1 MPLPIQQA
9 TAQSSSVLHWDIF
22 CKVIDNFGDI
32 GICWR
37 LAADLAAR
45 GQRVRL
51 WVDDASALS
60 WMAPA
65 GCDGVQVLSWSTPLD
80 VSVLNNQPCNVLI
93 EAFGCEVAPEFIAA
107 CAYIHWARGQKDTQ
121 NQVKT
126 PLWINLEYL
135 SAEPYVAKNHGL
147 TNLVSSGPAAGWQKV
162 FYYPGFTP
170 GTGGLLRETDLLNR
184 QAAFNRAAWL
194 KQLSIDWQGETLISL
209 FCYEPS
215 ALLELLNSLAQDG
228 IGGRPVRLLAA
239 AGRANRAVKNV
250 LKSLKTA
257 KNKHQ
262 ISHQPNEYMR
272 EQLSISYL
280 PQLTQTEF
288 DHLLWASDIN
298 FVRGEDS
305 IVRAIWAGK
314 PFVWQIYPQDDGA
327 HGPKLEAF
335 LDMLGAPPSMRA
347 FQQVWNGLINQP
359 LAPLTDLAAWQV
371 TAANIRSKLTGQPDL
386 STGLLEYALKNR

>member
-1 MPLPIQQA
+1 MHPTTTTPS
-9 TAQSSSVLHWDIF
+9 TVLQWDIF

-80 VSVLNNQPCNVLI
+80 VSVLNNQPCDVLI

-107 CAYIHWARGQKDTQ
+107 RAYIHWARGQKDTQ

-209 FCYEPS
+209 FCYEPP

-314 PFVWQIYPQDDGA
+314 PFIWQIYPQDDGA
-327 HGPKLEAF
+327 HEPKLEAF
-335 LDMLGAPPSMRA
+335 LDMLDAPPSMRA
-347 FQQVWNGLINQP
+347 FHGVWNGLINQP
-359 LAPLTDLAAWQV
+359 LASLTDLAAWKES
-371 TAANIRSKLTGQPDL
+371 AANIRSKLTGQPDL

>member
-1 MPLPIQQA
+1 MRSLQ
-9 TAQSSSVLHWDIF
+9 WDIF

-51 WVDDASALS
+51 WVDDSSALA

-65 GCDGVQVLSWSTPLD
+65 VHQGVQVLPWTEALD
-80 VSVLNNQPCNVLI
+80 VSCLDSNHCDVLI

-107 CAYIHWARGQKDTQ
+107 CACIYWSGSQKHHP
-121 NQVKT
+121 K

-135 SAEPYVAKNHGL
+135 SAESYVARNHGL
-147 TNLVSSGPAAGWQKV
+147 TSLVSSGPAAGWQKV
-162 FYYPGFTP
+162 FYYPGFTS
-170 GTGGLLRETDLLNR
+170 GTGGLLREPDLLLR
-184 QAAFNRAAWL
+184 QTAFDRAAWL
-194 KQLSIDWQGETLISL
+194 KQHGIDWHGEKLVSL
-209 FCYEPS
+209 FCYEPP
-215 ALLELLNSLAQDG
+215 ALAQLLDDLAQNG
-228 IGGRPVRLLAA
+228 IHDLPVRLLVA
-239 AGRANRAVKNV
+239 AGRATQAVK
-250 LKSLKTA
+250 SLLASKTA
-257 KNKHQ
+257 PNTHQ
-262 ISHQPNEYMR
+262 IGLQTNGYVR

-280 PQLTQTEF
+280 PLMSQTDF

-335 LDMLGAPPSMRA
+335 MDMLDAPPELRT
-347 FQQVWNGLINQP
+347 FYRVWNGLSDQALP
-359 LAPLTDLAAWQV
+359 PLTDACNWQET
-371 TAANIRSKLTGQPDL
+371 TAKSRARLTGQPDL
-386 STGLLEYALKNR
+386 TTTLVEYAAKNR